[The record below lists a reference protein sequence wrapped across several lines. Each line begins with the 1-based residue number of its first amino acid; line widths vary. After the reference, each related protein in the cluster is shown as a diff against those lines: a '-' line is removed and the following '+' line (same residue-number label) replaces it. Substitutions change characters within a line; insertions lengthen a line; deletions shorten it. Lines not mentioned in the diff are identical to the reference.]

1 MMKYFYAFLFLV
13 FSSGSVTAQ
22 QNWGGGVDDDILH
35 WGFSFQY
42 IMPQYKILKN
52 PTWRDPYMD
61 PEENSAVT
69 APLNSISSPVSP
81 GMGLGF
87 VTDLKLGDNANLRF
101 TPSLSFADRLIYYEY
116 QGGTTTLREKKIPAT
131 MGDLPLGI
139 KIKSDRRNNFR
150 AYFLGGVKYSID
162 IISAKKNDDSGN
174 IAIEKFVK
182 NKRSILTYE
191 TGVGFDI
198 YFEWFKM
205 SPEIKLSN
213 SFRSVLK
220 QENNPYTAPLD
231 KLFLHSLQF
240 SLYFE

>member
-1 MMKYFYAFLFLV
+1 MKYFCGFLFLIFS
-13 FSSGSVTAQ
+13 FSSASAQ
-22 QNWGGGVDDDILH
+22 QNWGGGVDDEALH

-42 IMPQYKILKN
+42 IMPQYKILKTPN
-52 PTWRDPYMD
+52 WRDPFVD
-61 PEENSAVT
+61 EGSNSTVT
-69 APLNSISSPVSP
+69 TPLTSISSPASP

-87 VTDLKLGDNANLRF
+87 VTDLRLGDNANLRF
-101 TPSLSFADRLIYYEY
+101 TPSLSFADRVIYYEY
-116 QGGTTTLREKKIPAT
+116 DTSIRQKKIPAT
-131 MGDLPLGI
+131 MGDFPLGI

-150 AYFLGGVKYSID
+150 AYLLGGVKYSID

-174 IAIEKFVK
+174 IATEKFVK
-182 NKRSILTYE
+182 NKRNILTYE

-220 QENNPYTAPLD
+220 QENNPYSAPLD
-231 KLFLHSLQF
+231 KLFLHSVQF